1 MAVISTGRLWITHIR
16 KSKKKSDK
24 FRGGSF
30 RFLKVRAHENDEG
43 RLTARENRLNKQLE
57 F

>member
-1 MAVISTGRLWITHIR
+1 MAVMSTGRLWIMHIR

-30 RFLKVRAHENDEG
+30 CFLKVRAHENDEG